1 MSNCRFFSTSP
12 TYVSFEDVSGWY
24 GSRTGADDLWVLPK
38 PEPRSFTLGHQ
49 PCCRGSVA
57 ADHGIQTRVPML
69 PYALASE
76 STTCSVL
83 SQRVSGGG
91 RNRVTGRVFRTQE
104 ALFGTTPWRWD
115 RSALSQDPA
124 TRRKD
129 SISLQ

>member
-1 MSNCRFFSTSP
+1 
-12 TYVSFEDVSGWY
+12 
-24 GSRTGADDLWVLPK
+24 
-38 PEPRSFTLGHQ
+38 
-49 PCCRGSVA
+49 VA

-91 RNRVTGRVFRTQE
+91 RNPVPGRVFRTQE
-104 ALFGTTPWRWD
+104 ALLGTYSNASIGNVGTTPWRWD
-115 RSALSQDPA
+115 
-124 TRRKD
+124 